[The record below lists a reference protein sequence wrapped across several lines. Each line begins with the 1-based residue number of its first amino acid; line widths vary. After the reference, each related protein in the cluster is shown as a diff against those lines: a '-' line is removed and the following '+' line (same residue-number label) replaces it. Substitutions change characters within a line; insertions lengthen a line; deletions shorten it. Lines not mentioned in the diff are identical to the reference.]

1 MSCFRLINKWC
12 SWEQSALRVIWLYMQ
27 SVSYAYLSY
36 NVSNVPIMYPSGLF
50 LNCTHDQMTIL
61 FLNIC
66 SFTAMKMGPMA
77 YTMFK
82 CAQHVPK
89 CPTITVPSQYDQ
101 MAWLFF
107 HIWSFTAMKMSS
119 MAYKIYQSSFN
130 ILPSIK
136 YPPQKNIVKDF
147 EDFDKMAKFC
157 KIWSHCVT

>member
-1 MSCFRLINKWC
+1 
-12 SWEQSALRVIWLYMQ
+12 
-27 SVSYAYLSY
+27 
-36 NVSNVPIMYPSGLF
+36 MYPSGLF

-101 MAWLFF
+101 MAWLCF

-136 YPPQKNIVKDF
+136 YPPSKKYCQRLWRFWQNGKILQNLVTLCNLALSPFKLGSLLKIQSSLVKLKRQD
-147 EDFDKMAKFC
+147 
-157 KIWSHCVT
+157 